1 MSLFLISLDRLN
13 LFKMNYRLKKVTVLG
28 SGIMGSG
35 IACHLAN
42 VGMEVVMLDIVTPD
56 LNDEESNSI
65 IERNKL
71 VNSALQKTI
80 KSKPAPLYHKS
91 FASRIKTGNFEDD
104 FQKITESDWII
115 EVVVENLKI
124 KKQIFE
130 KVDKYRKKGSLVS
143 SNTSSIPINLLAQ
156 DRSDDFKKSFCG
168 THFFNPARYLRL
180 LEIIPTNDTLQGV
193 TDFFM
198 EFGKVILGKQTVLCK
213 DTPAFIGNRIGV
225 MSATEMT
232 LLTEKYNFGIEEVD
246 AMTGSLIG
254 RPSTA
259 TFRLQDLVGL
269 DTGDNVSRFV
279 AENVKND
286 NYIDRLK
293 DRPEPKFM
301 KFLLKNKFLG
311 NKTGKGFYEKTSK
324 RDKNGKSIIN
334 ALNIKTLKY
343 EPAIRPKIDF
353 IKAAKGIGLMN
364 KRLQY
369 IVEGDTIYSQF
380 FAEYFGQLFS
390 YAAAR
395 VPEISDQYFPI
406 DDAMRTGYFWDFGP
420 FEYWDLIGFELG
432 ITLIEKVGAEVP
444 QWITKMAASGKKHFY
459 KFEDGKKKYYNISLN
474 DYVVIPGMESFLILD
489 SFRSQ
494 TPLIKNS
501 ESVVHDIGDGVL
513 CFEFTGKSNS
523 IGQGV
528 GKAFIEALKIAEDE
542 NWKGIVI
549 GNNAK
554 QFSVGANLMEI
565 GMVAMQKEF
574 DQLERFVDNFQQIN
588 MKIRTSKIPIVVST
602 QGYVF
607 GGGCEIAMH
616 CDGGIY
622 ASESYIGLVEVGVGL
637 LPGGGGTKEFA
648 LRASDDFFEGDV
660 QSPTLINYFKSIAT
674 AAVSTS
680 AYEAF
685 DLNYLKKGRDEVC
698 INTNLNIGLAKEKVL
713 ELAKNYIP
721 PSARDDIQVLGR
733 AGMGV
738 LYSAINEFRMGEY
751 MSDYDVEIARKI
763 AYVLCGGDLT
773 SSQQVSE
780 QYLLDIEREGFMSL
794 LGNQKTLDRI
804 QYLLMNNKPLRN

>member
-42 VGMEVVMLDIVTPD
+42 VGMEVIMLDIVTPD

>member
-1 MSLFLISLDRLN
+1 MSLFLISLDRQKLCE
-13 LFKMNYRLKKVTVLG
+13 MNYRLKKVAVLG

-42 VGMEVVMLDIVTPD
+42 VGIEVVMLDIVTPD
-56 LNDEESNSI
+56 LNDEKSKSTV
-65 IERNKL
+65 ERNKL

-104 FQKITESDWII
+104 FQKISESDWII

-143 SNTSSIPINLLAQ
+143 SNTSSIPINLLSQ
-156 DRSDDFKKSFCG
+156 DRSGDFKKSFCG

-286 NYIDRLK
+286 NYIDQLK

-369 IVEGDTIYSQF
+369 IVEGDTKYSKF

-395 VPEISDQYFPI
+395 VPEISDQYFPL

-459 KFEDGKKKYYNISLN
+459 KFEDGKKKYYNISSN

-528 GKAFIEALKIAEDE
+528 GKALIEALKIAEEE

-565 GMVAMQKEF
+565 GMVAMQKQF

-588 MKIRTSKIPIVVST
+588 MRIRTSKIPIVVAT

-648 LRASDDFFEGDV
+648 LRASDDFFDGDV

-713 ELAKNYIP
+713 ELSKNYIP